1 MKHLKEVINEAVED
15 AGIKSA
21 INQETAIILWEEAVG
36 EVVSSVTKAERVE
49 SGTLTIKVETAVWRQ
64 ELHMQKKEI
73 INKLNKKIGT
83 RAIRDIRFIWA
94 FKGDIRVVVVLLVVG
109 GSYIGF

>member
-1 MKHLKEVINEAVED
+1 MKELKKAIEEAIES

-21 INQETAIILWEEAVG
+21 LHQESAVILWGTVVG
-36 EVVSSVTKAERVE
+36 RAVSSVTKAEGVNSGTLVVRVE
-49 SGTLTIKVETAVWRQ
+49 SSVWRQ

-83 RAIRDIRFIWA
+83 EVIREIRFI
-94 FKGDIRVVVVLLVVG
+94 
-109 GSYIGF
+109 